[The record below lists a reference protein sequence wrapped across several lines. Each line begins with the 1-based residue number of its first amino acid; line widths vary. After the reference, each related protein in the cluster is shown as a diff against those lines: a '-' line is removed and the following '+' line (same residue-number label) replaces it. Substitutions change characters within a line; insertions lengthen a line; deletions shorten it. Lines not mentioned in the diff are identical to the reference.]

1 MFNLSYKA
9 QRYVILFS
17 FLIPPLIL
25 LLTFSYYPAF
35 NLLYYSFTDWNGL
48 SLEKNWVGLANY
60 KEIFSNSEVFGV
72 FRNNMYY
79 FVGGLLQTALA
90 LYFAVLLNS
99 KLKGRY
105 FFRIILFLPYILHGV
120 AIVYMFQ
127 NMYHTQNG
135 ALNLLF
141 EAMGLEFLQQNWL
154 GNRTLVDYSLAFIS
168 VWNFMGLSV
177 VIFLGAL
184 QSIPDDLYEAAKI
197 DGASN
202 FQSFRFIT
210 LPSIKI
216 VIELMLILTL
226 NGALSSFEIPFVMTK
241 GANDTHTFVTKTVDV
256 AFRYNNFGLAS
267 AMAIVL
273 LAIIAVMIIIQKK
286 YVTKG
291 ES

>member
-1 MFNLSYKA
+1 MFNLNYKA

-17 FLIPPLIL
+17 FLVPPLLL
-25 LLTFSYYPAF
+25 LLTFSYYPAI

-48 SLEKNWVGLANY
+48 SLEKNWVGFANY
-60 KEIFSNSEVFGV
+60 KEIFTNTEVFGV

-79 FVGGLLQTALA
+79 FIGGLLQTALA

-127 NMYHTQNG
+127 NLYHAQNG
-135 ALNLLF
+135 ALNLFFDAL
-141 EAMGLEFLQQNWL
+141 GLDFLKQNWL
-154 GNRTLVDYSLAFIS
+154 GDRTLVDYSLAFIS
-168 VWNFMGLSV
+168 VWNFIGLSV

-184 QSIPDDLYEAAKI
+184 QSIPDDLYEAARI
-197 DGASN
+197 DGANN

-256 AFRYNNFGLAS
+256 AFKYNNFGLAS

-273 LAIIAVMIIIQKK
+273 LIIIAVMIIVQKK

-291 ES
+291 EH